1 MVKADL
7 KDHEGVERVK
17 DESNLWKNSKKC
29 NHWRSKNLETCE
41 LITDKASP
49 GEDDNVQEVE
59 HSHWIL
65 QSDGM
70 FKSHFD
76 FEHQHSVIMR
86 ETFTEETIQGAYLDQ
101 LSKCFDADSTFTAEE
116 YIELWEEIEILDNP
130 KSGIM
135 TVASSIM
142 LFALLLS
149 YKKKRGL
156 LGVTLCARILKIPKN
171 SISQKTN
178 IGETELWNT

>member
-1 MVKADL
+1 
-7 KDHEGVERVK
+7 
-17 DESNLWKNSKKC
+17 
-29 NHWRSKNLETCE
+29 
-41 LITDKASP
+41 
-49 GEDDNVQEVE
+49 
-59 HSHWIL
+59 
-65 QSDGM
+65 M

-116 YIELWEEIEILDNP
+116 YIELREEIEILGNS

-149 YKKKRGL
+149 YKKKRGS
-156 LGVTLCARILKIPKN
+156 LGVTL
-171 SISQKTN
+171 
-178 IGETELWNT
+178 W